1 MVAAAILILNNG
13 CQRPEQ
19 DYIATSTIREIMK
32 SMIDPSA
39 NSLYNA
45 VSSSV
50 TSDGVKEKSPKTEE
64 EWDEVRRQAI
74 TLIEA
79 SDLIVL
85 TGRHVA
91 GPAEVALNPRVQL
104 SPAEIEAMIAKD
116 RASWVKM
123 AHDLHDS
130 IRPALKAIDEKN
142 PMALSDSTIAI
153 DMTCESC
160 HVKFWY
166 PDKR

>member
-1 MVAAAILILNNG
+1 MVVAAILILNNG
-13 CQRPEQ
+13 CKGPEP
-19 DYIATSTIREIMK
+19 DYKATSTIREIMK

-50 TSDGVKEKSPKTEE
+50 TAEGSKEKSPKTDE
-64 EWDEVRRQAI
+64 EWDDVRHQAVI
-74 TLIEA
+74 LMEA

-85 TGRHVA
+85 AGRHVA

-123 AHDLHDS
+123 ANDLHDS
-130 IRPALKAIDEKN
+130 IRPALKAIDDRN

-153 DMTCESC
+153 DMACESC

-166 PDKR
+166 RDKR